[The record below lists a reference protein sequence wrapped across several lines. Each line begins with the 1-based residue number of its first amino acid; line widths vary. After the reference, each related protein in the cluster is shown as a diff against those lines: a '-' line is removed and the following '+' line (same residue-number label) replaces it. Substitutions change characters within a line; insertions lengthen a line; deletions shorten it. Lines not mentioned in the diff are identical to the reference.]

1 MTPLRALVVRSAIWL
16 TCLSLPLALVVSA
29 APNSE
34 LAGGSQAG
42 ASTPVLDLYA
52 LAPQAHWASTTGAL
66 PFNGPD
72 DVSNG
77 SVRALGQTTL
87 ADGAAYELVLLTQPG
102 SAAGGYILGSYELTI
117 PAGATALSAKVG
129 FLPGATDSDGVTL
142 RATLREPGR
151 ILRLV
156 AHYLMPGDGVVE
168 LSGPIPDSWRG
179 KAVTLELRVDAG
191 PSATQDRP
199 VWVAPA
205 IR

>member
-1 MTPLRALVVRSAIWL
+1 MTPLRALVVRSTIWL
-16 TCLSLPLALVVSA
+16 TCLWLPFTLVGSA
-29 APNSE
+29 ASKSE
-34 LAGGSQAG
+34 AAGDRAAG

-52 LAPQAHWASTTGAL
+52 LAPQAHWASTDGAL

-72 DVSNG
+72 NVSSG
-77 SVRALGQTTL
+77 CVRALGQTTL
-87 ADGAAYELVLLTQPG
+87 ADGAAYELVLTTQPS

-117 PAGATALSAKVG
+117 PAGATVLSAKVG
-129 FLPGATDSDGVTL
+129 FLPGATASDGVTL

-151 ILRLV
+151 ILRLA
-156 AHYLMPGDGVVE
+156 AHYLVPGDGMVE
-168 LSGPIPDSWRG
+168 LSGAIPETWRG

-191 PSATQDRP
+191 PSATQDWL